1 MKTRFI
7 IVMGVAGS
15 GKTTVGQALA
25 QYLGWDFYD
34 ADGFHPAENITK
46 MASGIPLD
54 DSDRVPWLASLH
66 ALISASLSQGHPGV
80 LACSALKESYR
91 QRLLEGNTGVLI
103 VYLKGS
109 YDLIWSRISARQD
122 HYMKPQMLRSQF
134 EALEEPTGV
143 LTVEVSKSVEEILQE
158 IIYHIVREQ

>member
-1 MKTRFI
+1 MKTRFVI
-7 IVMGVAGS
+7 IMGVAGS

-25 QYLGWDFYD
+25 RQLGLDFYD
-34 ADGFHPAENITK
+34 ADAFHPAENIHK

-54 DSDRVPWLASLH
+54 DADRLPWLKSLR
-66 ALISASLSQGHPGV
+66 ALIATSLDKNCPAV

-91 QRLLEGNTGVLI
+91 RVLLEGNQDALL

-134 EALEEPTGV
+134 EILEEPENVPTIDIA
-143 LTVEVSKSVEEILQE
+143 LSVEKIVEKILK
-158 IIYHIVREQ
+158 HLDV

>member
-1 MKTRFI
+1 M

-25 QYLGWDFYD
+25 RHLGWDFYD
-34 ADGFHPAENITK
+34 ADAFHPSENIHK

-54 DSDRVPWLASLH
+54 DADRLPWLRSLH
-66 ALISASLSQGHPGV
+66 ALIATSLKENRPAI

-91 QRLLEGNTGVLI
+91 QTLLEGNEDVLL

-122 HYMKPQMLRSQF
+122 HYMRPQMLRSQF
-134 EALEEPTGV
+134 ETLEEPENV
-143 LTVEVSKSVEEILQE
+143 LTMDISISVEEIVQKILK
-158 IIYHIVREQ
+158 HLKA